1 MPAVDLL
8 GGRVV
13 RLEQDRY
20 DRITAY
26 PIEPAALARAYTTT
40 DTP

>member
-13 RLEQDRY
+13 RLEQGRY
-20 DRITAY
+20 DRVTAY
-26 PIEPAALARAYTTT
+26 PVEPAALASA
-40 DTP
+40 